1 MKGLQKMTQQVVGSM
16 NDFYNLF
23 VEPKDDKKRGV
34 DVIKEICNRHMNI
47 DFKTKSVH
55 IKAIQ
60 FIIENFNILRN
71 WCDIEIDEN
80 DCTANLNGRHLEKFD
95 WVVRSDD
102 GEFHVHSP
110 EMFESMYEQAPGQF
124 LFG

>member
-71 WCDIEIDEN
+71 WKTRKQEMQ
-80 DCTANLNGRHLEKFD
+80 LKFYS
-95 WVVRSDD
+95 R
-102 GEFHVHSP
+102 ET
-110 EMFESMYEQAPGQF
+110 
-124 LFG
+124 L